1 MLRFRTALFSCL
13 LLGLSGCALRTQS
26 YSDLTT
32 RTPLPAGDTL
42 IIGFMGGRDSFRD
55 RKVGVGRLADRLR
68 ERKLPGVQV
77 ETIENMRRGMAF
89 KFVKRGLDRNQ
100 DGVLD
105 LAERKA
111 ARIILY
117 GQSFGGAAVVKF
129 ARTLHAIDV
138 PVMLTVQVDSV
149 GRTDEI
155 IPPNVR
161 RAANFYQ
168 RDGRFI
174 RGQSEIRAADPQR
187 TRILFNRLH
196 DYRNRAVPLENV
208 SWYKKVLRT
217 AHVKMD
223 NDPEVWNE
231 VQRLIVEA
239 AQERTP

>member
-1 MLRFRTALFSCL
+1 MVPFRSVVVTAALIAV
-13 LLGLSGCALRTQS
+13 SGCALRTQN
-26 YSDLTT
+26 YSDLKTP
-32 RTPLPAGDTL
+32 TPLPAGDTL

-55 RKVGVGRLADRLR
+55 RKVGVGRLADKLR
-68 ERKLPGVQV
+68 DRKLPGVHV
-77 ETIENMRRGMAF
+77 ETIENMKRGMAM
-89 KFVKRGLDRNQ
+89 KFVRRSLDRDG

-105 LAERKA
+105 KAERRT

-129 ARTLHAIDV
+129 ARQLHARDI
-138 PVMLTVQVDSV
+138 PVLLTVQVDSV
-149 GRTDEI
+149 GRTDEV

-161 RAANFYQ
+161 AAANFYQ
-168 RDGRFI
+168 QDGWPI
-174 RGQSEIRAADPQR
+174 RGENEIRAADPQR

-196 DYRNRAVPLENV
+196 EYDGREIPLVNV

-231 VQRLIVEA
+231 VERLIVQA